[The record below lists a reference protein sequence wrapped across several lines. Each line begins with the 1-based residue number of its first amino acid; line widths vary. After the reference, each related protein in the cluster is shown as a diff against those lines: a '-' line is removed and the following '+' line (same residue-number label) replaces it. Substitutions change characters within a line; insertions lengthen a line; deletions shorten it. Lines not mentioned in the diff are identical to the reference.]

1 MSGLPRVSSS
11 NDSAVIKGWS
21 STEAERDPH
30 CTVSAVALVWHSVNL
45 TQVRVTWK
53 ERTSAEKIHGIRL
66 ACMKARGTFSW
77 LMIDMGGTR
86 SLWVV

>member
-30 CTVSAVALVWHSVNL
+30 CTVSAVALVWWIAFCHFDTSQSDL
-45 TQVRVTWK
+45 
-53 ERTSAEKIHGIRL
+53 EREDLS
-66 ACMKARGTFSW
+66 
-77 LMIDMGGTR
+77 
-86 SLWVV
+86 